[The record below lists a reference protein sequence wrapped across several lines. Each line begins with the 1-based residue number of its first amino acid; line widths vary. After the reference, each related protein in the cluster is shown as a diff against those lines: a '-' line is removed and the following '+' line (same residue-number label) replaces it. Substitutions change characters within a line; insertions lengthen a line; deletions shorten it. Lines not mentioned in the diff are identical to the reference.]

1 MGLRY
6 FFISG
11 TSRGLGRAMADVLL
25 AQADVRVWGFSRGAG
40 PSHPNYTHHTIDLS
54 DSTAVNQLIFPDL
67 TDASQL
73 VLINNAGAIS
83 PVARAGLQDAA
94 AIEKL
99 IFLNLT
105 APLILTNA
113 FFKKYEK
120 QNTSKLIVHISS
132 GAGRRG
138 IDAWNVYCATKAGLD
153 NHARAVTEELLATQ
167 KNDTHIFSIAPGIVD
182 TAMQTEIR
190 TVADDEFS
198 LAEQFK
204 NYHETNQLL
213 SPDLVAKQ
221 FLTIFNHPEKTPG
234 PVFSINDIPSS

>member
-11 TSRGLGRAMADVLL
+11 TSRGLGRALADVLL
-25 AQADVRVWGFSRGAG
+25 MEENVRVWGFSRGAG

-54 DSTAVNQLIFPDL
+54 DSAAVNQFVFPDL
-67 TDASQL
+67 TNVSQL

-83 PVARAGLQDAA
+83 PVARAGVQDAA

-105 APLILTNA
+105 GPLLLTNA
-113 FFKKYEK
+113 FLKKYEK
-120 QNTSKLIVHISS
+120 QQAPKLIVHISS

-153 NHARAVTEELLATQ
+153 NHARAVAEEFQATQ
-167 KNDTHIFSIAPGIVD
+167 RNNSHIFSVAPGILD
-182 TAMQTEIR
+182 TAMQAEIR
-190 TVADDEFS
+190 TTSTAEFS
-198 LAEQFK
+198 LADQFK
-204 NYHETNQLL
+204 NYHETHQLI
-213 SPDLVAKQ
+213 SPDLVAKK
-221 FLTIFNHPEKTPG
+221 FLTIFNHPEKISG
-234 PVFSINDIPSS
+234 PVFSISDIPQ

>member
-11 TSRGLGRAMADVLL
+11 TSRGLGRALANVLL
-25 AQADVRVWGFSRGAG
+25 AQEDVRVWGFSRGAG
-40 PSHPNYTHHTIDLS
+40 PAHPNYTHFPVDLGNS
-54 DSTAVNQLIFPDL
+54 EAVNSIVFPEL

-83 PVARAGLQDAA
+83 PVARAGTQEAN

-105 APLILTNA
+105 APIILTNA
-113 FFKKYEK
+113 FLKKYA
-120 QNTSKLIVHISS
+120 QNNTPKLIVHISS

-153 NHARAVTEELLATQ
+153 NHARAVAEELLATQ
-167 KNDTHIFSIAPGIVD
+167 KNDTYIFSVAPGIID

-190 TVADDEFS
+190 TTTQDQFS
-198 LAEQFK
+198 LADQFK
-204 NYHETNQLL
+204 LYHETNQLA
-213 SPDLVAKQ
+213 SPDLVAKK
-221 FLTIFNHPEKTPG
+221 FLTIFNHPEKATG
-234 PVFSINDIPSS
+234 PVFSINDIP